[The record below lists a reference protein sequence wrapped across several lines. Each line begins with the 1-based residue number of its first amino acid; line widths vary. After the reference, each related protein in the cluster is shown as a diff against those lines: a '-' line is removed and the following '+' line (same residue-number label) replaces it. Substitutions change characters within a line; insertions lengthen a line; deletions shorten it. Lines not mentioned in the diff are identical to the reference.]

1 MPDDTALT
9 LVCNHHVD
17 AHFVKRV
24 SVPLHQHILPTGV
37 QDVWAGKAATK
48 RFHKVIARL
57 LADIR
62 RERPAEATFAAHLLD
77 IVDPRTG
84 QGITDEFLQPEIA
97 LLFLAGFESAR
108 PLFSYPCSAGA
119 CLVVLPVLAACL
131 LAGLL
136 SFESVRPWSQCA
148 RLRLGLNPKP

>member
-1 MPDDTALT
+1 M
-9 LVCNHHVD
+9 
-17 AHFVKRV
+17 HFVKYV
-24 SVPLHQHILPTGV
+24 SVPLHYHILPIGV

-77 IVDPRTG
+77 IVDPCTG

-108 PLFSYPCSAGA
+108 PLFVPTPAVQEHAWLCCLFWQHAFLQDCSSS
-119 CLVVLPVLAACL
+119 CLALRVRAPGPSAQ
-131 LAGLL
+131 GLW
-136 SFESVRPWSQCA
+136 VG
-148 RLRLGLNPKP
+148 LGLNPKP

>member
-1 MPDDTALT
+1 MPDDTGLT
-9 LVCNHHVD
+9 LICNHHID
-17 AHFVKRV
+17 MHFVNYV
-24 SVPLHQHILPTGV
+24 SVPLHYHILPTGV

-108 PLFSYPCSAGA
+108 PLLSLPLQCISMLGCVA
-119 CLVVLPVLAACL
+119 CFGSMPSCRTAL
-131 LAGLL
+131 L
-136 SFESVRPWSQCA
+136 
-148 RLRLGLNPKP
+148 LGWV